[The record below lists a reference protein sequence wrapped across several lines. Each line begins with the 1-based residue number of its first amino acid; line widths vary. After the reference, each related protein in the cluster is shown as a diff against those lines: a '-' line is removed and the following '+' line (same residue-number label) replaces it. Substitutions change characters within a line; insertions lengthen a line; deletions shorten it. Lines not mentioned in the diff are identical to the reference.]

1 MGIQDNLTCILR
13 KLNVGQEVTELHVEQ
28 QTFKIEKEVQQ
39 DCILSPCLTYMQSTL
54 CEKLGWMS
62 YKLKSRLLGEII
74 KPSQIWK

>member
-1 MGIQDNLTCILR
+1 M
-13 KLNVGQEVTELHVEQ
+13 GQEVTELHVEQ

-62 YKLKSRLLGEII
+62 YKLK
-74 KPSQIWK
+74 